1 MAEPLH
7 LPYSVQGNGTVESVG
22 NHFYRVC
29 GPAGCTVVM
38 GLSNEHEIFR
48 RRRSRNVG
56 LALVL
61 IAFVALV
68 FGLTVVKVQQ
78 GDMMEGF
85 DHQPRVSVLP
95 PEPAPSTEPAAEA
108 PATHGRADAVD
119 DHRHD
124 QQ

>member
-1 MAEPLH
+1 M
-7 LPYSVQGNGTVESVG
+7 
-22 NHFYRVC
+22 
-29 GPAGCTVVM
+29 VM

-78 GDMMEGF
+78 GDMMEAF

-95 PEPAPSTEPAAEA
+95 REPAAEA
-108 PATHGRADAVD
+108 PAAAEAS
-119 DHRHD
+119 
-124 QQ
+124 Q